1 MQLIGHLIIRLIA
14 ILFGVTLAVFA
25 ASLFISFGMFTGMFE
40 QFFAEVEYVLDTN
53 IGNTD
58 PIVALLVIG
67 AGFFSSFKIV
77 SLAIIPIFLA
87 IALAEGMRWQG
98 FTINLVMGG
107 MVSLFA
113 GITAMPNTPNTNGGL
128 PSDGT
133 LVILLATGFIGGFV
147 YWLIA
152 GRQAGRW
159 LNSNRTLSASEVQD
173 LDHK

>member
-14 ILFGVTLAVFA
+14 IIFGVSLAIFA
-25 ASLFISFGMFTGMFE
+25 SSIFISFGMFTGMFE
-40 QFFAEVEYVLDTN
+40 QFFTDVEYVLDTN
-53 IGNTD
+53 IGDTD

-87 IALAEGMRWQG
+87 ISLAEGMRWQG
-98 FTINLVMGG
+98 LTINLVMGG
-107 MVSLFA
+107 VVSLFA
-113 GITAMPNTPNTNGGL
+113 GITAIPSATGGL

-152 GRQAGRW
+152 GRSAGLW
-159 LNSNRTLSASEVQD
+159 LSSNRRLNVSEAQD
-173 LDHK
+173 LDK

>member
-14 ILFGVTLAVFA
+14 ILFGVSLAIFA
-25 ASLFISFGMFTGMFE
+25 ASIFISFGMFTGMFE
-40 QFFAEVEYVLDTN
+40 QFFTDVEYVLETD
-53 IGNTD
+53 IGDTD
-58 PIVALLVIG
+58 PIIALLVIG

-87 IALAEGMRWQG
+87 ICLAEGMRWQSL
-98 FTINLVMGG
+98 TINLVMGG
-107 MVSLFA
+107 IVSLFA
-113 GITAMPNTPNTNGGL
+113 GITAIPSSTGTL

-152 GRQAGRW
+152 GRSAGLW
-159 LNSNRTLSASEVQD
+159 LTPHVDRSVAE
-173 LDHK
+173 

>member
-14 ILFGVTLAVFA
+14 IIFGVSLAIFA
-25 ASLFISFGMFTGMFE
+25 ASIFISFGMFTGMFE
-40 QFFAEVEYVLDTN
+40 QFFNDVEYVLETD
-53 IGNTD
+53 IGDTD

-87 IALAEGMRWQG
+87 ISLAEGMRWQG
-98 FTINLVMGG
+98 LTINLVMGG

-113 GITAMPNTPNTNGGL
+113 GITAIPSATGGL

-133 LVILLATGFIGGFV
+133 MVILLATGFIGGFV

-152 GRQAGRW
+152 GRSAGLW
-159 LNSNRTLSASEVQD
+159 LSSNRTLNVSEAQD
-173 LDHK
+173 LDR

>member
-14 ILFGVTLAVFA
+14 ILFGVTFAVFA

-87 IALAEGMRWQG
+87 IAVAEGMRWQG
-98 FTINLVMGG
+98 LTINLVMGG
-107 MVSLFA
+107 IVSLFA
-113 GITAMPNTPNTNGGL
+113 GITSMPSANGGL

-133 LVILLATGFIGGFV
+133 LVILLSTGFIGGFF

-159 LNSNRTLSASEVQD
+159 LETKPEPNQIIN
-173 LDHK
+173 